1 MQHDFI
7 LLDRS
12 GSMSSMWTEALSS
25 VNTYVDSLVKDNV
38 DTGVTL
44 AAFDTDPR
52 SGRLAFEIIRD
63 AIIPRTWRCVTS
75 EDCAP
80 RNNTPLNDA
89 IGRIVSLANAADYTR
104 VAIIIITDGMENA
117 STEYSHGAARGLLD
131 RCRAKGWQVIFM
143 GANFDN
149 RAQAES
155 YGTRSTQTVSA
166 VSGQMVNSMRATSAK
181 RAMYGSGASATMDFS
196 DEEKADLQKGLIKP
210 TKGNP

>member
-12 GSMSSMWTEALSS
+12 GSMASMWAEALSS

-44 AAFDTDPR
+44 AAFDTEPR
-52 SGRLAFEIIRD
+52 TGRLAFEIVRD
-63 AIIPRTWRCVTS
+63 RIIPRTWRRVTS

-89 IGRIVSLANAADYTR
+89 IGRIVSLAKAGDYAR

-117 STEYSHGAARGLLD
+117 SMEYSHGAARALLD
-131 RCRAKGWQVIFM
+131 GCRNRGWQVIFM

-149 RAQAES
+149 RMQAGS
-155 YGTRSTQTVSA
+155 YNNDINATLSA
-166 VSGQMVNSMRATSAK
+166 ASGQMVNSMRATASK
-181 RAMYGSGASATMDFS
+181 RAAYGVTGQSIAYTA
-196 DEEKADLQKGLIKP
+196 EEKAELEKGLIKP
-210 TKGNP
+210 ATSSKP